1 MNLTWIRKI
10 KLKKNI
16 NNSFIFNNDNKNKY
30 ISLIDNVNEISLN
43 SIINEY
49 GACLQKIE
57 ILERKKR
64 FLIDSTYDEVNI
76 VFNEY
81 LNKLFKEEELFI
93 EESMEKFISN

>member
-30 ISLIDNVNEISLN
+30 ISLIDNVNEVTLN
-43 SIINEY
+43 LIIIEY
-49 GACLQKIE
+49 NTCLQKIE
-57 ILERKKR
+57 TLERKKR

-81 LNKLFKEEELFI
+81 LNKLLKEEKLFI
-93 EESMEKFISN
+93 EESMEKFITN